1 MNVKSIFEK
10 VKPIFEKYKND
21 EHIEFEIRIGKF
33 NSGTFDTDVGAQ
45 EFNSILD
52 GLRKY
57 NGWERV
63 VNTTEEVFYRESDNL
78 RISIDENTSE
88 EKIVK
93 KLRVHNEDFK
103 KLGNAPYDIRFG
115 VSTETPIEDYEGEM
129 DKKKTKRRL
138 SFIRKNLSIDM
149 TVVTGD
155 MEDMDTE
162 DPNVYQIEMEII
174 NPKLVKDDNELFN
187 ILHKARDLFNILDTS
202 K

>member
-1 MNVKSIFEK
+1 MDVKAIFHK
-10 VKPIFEKYKND
+10 VKPLFEKYKND
-21 EHIEFEIRIGKF
+21 EHIEFEIRVGKF
-33 NSGTFDTDVGAQ
+33 NAGAFDTDVGAQ
-45 EFNSILD
+45 GFNAILD

-57 NGWERV
+57 DGWERV

-93 KLRVHNEDFK
+93 KTRVHNEDFK

-115 VSTETPIEDYEGEM
+115 ISVETPVDDYEGEM
-129 DKKKTKRRL
+129 DKRKTKRRL
-138 SFIRKNLSIDM
+138 SFIRKNLSIDV
-149 TVVTGD
+149 TAVTGD
-155 MEDMDTE
+155 VEDMDTE

-187 ILHKARDLFNILDTS
+187 ILHKVKDLFNILDS
-202 K
+202 SN

>member
-1 MNVKSIFEK
+1 MDVKSIFDK
-10 VKPIFEKYKND
+10 IKPLFEKYKND

-33 NSGTFDTDVGAQ
+33 NAGTFDTDLGQ
-45 EFNSILD
+45 DGFNRILD

-57 NGWERV
+57 DGWERV
-63 VNTTEEVFYRESDNL
+63 VNTKEEVFYRESDNL

-115 VSTETPIEDYEGEM
+115 ISSEIPIEDYEGEM
-129 DKKKTKRRL
+129 DKKKTKHRL
-138 SFIRKNLSIDM
+138 SFIRKNLSIDA
-149 TVVTGD
+149 TVVSGD
-155 MEDMDTE
+155 MEDMDAE

-174 NPKLVKDDNELFN
+174 DPKLVKNDNELFN
-187 ILHKARDLFNILDTS
+187 ILHKVKDLFNILNTS
-202 K
+202 N

>member
-1 MNVKSIFEK
+1 MDVKSIFEK
-10 VKPIFEKYKND
+10 VKPVFEKYKND
-21 EHIEFEIRIGKF
+21 EHIEFEVRIGKF

-45 EFNSILD
+45 RFNSILD

-57 NGWERV
+57 DGWERV
-63 VNTTEEVFYRESDNL
+63 MNTAEEVFYRESDNL
-78 RISIDENTSE
+78 RISIDENTAE

-103 KLGNAPYDIRFG
+103 KLGNAPYDIRFS
-115 VSTETPIEDYEGEM
+115 VSTETPVEDYEGEM

-162 DPNVYQIEMEII
+162 DPNVYQIEMEIV

-187 ILHKARDLFNILDTS
+187 ILHKVKDLFNILDTS
-202 K
+202 N